1 MSINDASP
9 WEWDALKRKSCYVE
23 DVTEEATA
31 FETQVGGSHYK
42 QFNIQPT
49 EYILAN
55 NLGFLEGNVIKYV
68 TRYKYKNGVEDIDKA
83 IHYLQILKESLCE
96 AN

>member
-1 MSINDASP
+1 MSIDDAKPEEWND
-9 WEWDALKRKSCYVE
+9 
-23 DVTEEATA
+23 TA
-31 FETQVGGSHYK
+31 FNTQVGGSHYK
-42 QFNIQPT
+42 DLKIQPT

-68 TRYKYKNGVEDIDKA
+68 TRYKHKNGVEDIDKA